1 MLVAVTLSLLL
12 LDIGNISA
20 NQCSQK
26 RYDAIIKGGPSLP
39 DDEIISRHNITS
51 LFVMFECHN
60 HCNNKLECVG
70 FNYRTTK
77 NVENCQLTNVTR
89 KKEETKT
96 GDWMLM
102 QDVEAT
108 KKEAEKAKVT
118 RKSGLHCADLYG
130 KGNEQSGI
138 YEINPDGKGSFKVF
152 CDMTTSGGGWTVFQR
167 RLDGSVDFY
176 RGWQDYKQGFGNLS
190 AEYWLGLDKIQRM
203 TNISQNE
210 LRIDMEDTSGNTRYA
225 HYDSFK
231 VSSES
236 EKYKLNVGGY
246 NGTAGDS
253 LSYHNGMAF
262 TTKDSDNDNFGV
274 NCAVTFKGAWWYGHC
289 HYSNLNGL
297 YHNGA
302 HTSNADGVNWYHWKG
317 YHYSL
322 KSTSMK
328 IRPREFGKKK

>member
-1 MLVAVTLSLLL
+1 MLGCHTH
-12 LDIGNISA
+12 
-20 NQCSQK
+20 CK
-26 RYDAIIKGGPSLP
+26 
-39 DDEIISRHNITS
+39 DED
-51 LFVMFECHN
+51 
-60 HCNNKLECVG
+60 KCVG

-89 KKEETKT
+89 KQEETKLT
-96 GDWMLM
+96 GDWILM
-102 QDVEAT
+102 RNVEA
-108 KKEAEKAKVT
+108 ARKAVEEENRT
-118 RKSGLHCADLYG
+118 RKSGLHCADLYEKG
-130 KGNEQSGI
+130 KNKSRI
-138 YEINPDGKGSFKVF
+138 YEINPDEKGSFKVF

-190 AEYWLGLDKIQRM
+190 GEYWLGLDKIHTM
-203 TNISQNE
+203 TIISQNE

-225 HYDSFK
+225 HYDLFK

-253 LSYHNGMAF
+253 LKKHDGMAF
-262 TTKDSDNDNFGV
+262 STKDSDNDIGRA
-274 NCAVTFKGAWWYGHC
+274 NCAVSFKGAWWYRAC
-289 HYSNLNGL
+289 HDSNLNGL
-297 YHNGA
+297 YHYGD
-302 HTSNADGVNWYHWKG
+302 HKSDGDGVNWRHWKDH
-317 YHYSL
+317 YYSL